1 VLAEL
6 DALAEEV
13 EAVRA
18 EAARL
23 GERGA
28 ALPRE
33 RAAARAARG
42 EAELAVAERSKAH
55 GAAVAALAEAESRE
69 DEARVATARRDD
81 VRARDLLHS
90 AERRL
95 ERARAEEERLAEEE
109 AEIGRAA
116 EELAARARA
125 LASGVGQRSGIAGVA
140 SPPPEAG
147 PAEPGAWATETRAAL
162 FVARGRLAAEREAV
176 IRQANELGALLL
188 GEPLTAQSTAQVAR
202 RVEQDRPA

>member
-1 VLAEL
+1 VLAGL

-23 GERGA
+23 GERQA
-28 ALPRE
+28 AVPGEL
-33 RAAARAARG
+33 AAARAAR
-42 EAELAVAERSKAH
+42 EAAGVAVAERSEAH
-55 GAAVAALAEAESRE
+55 GTAVAALADAESRGE
-69 DEARVATARRDD
+69 EARVATARRDE
-81 VRARDLLHS
+81 VRAHDLVHS

-95 ERARAEEERLAEEE
+95 ERARADEDRLAAEE
-109 AEIGRAA
+109 AAIGRAV
-116 EELAARARA
+116 EELAGGARA
-125 LASGVGQRSGIAGVA
+125 LAEDVGRRSGIADVA

-147 PAEPGAWATETRAAL
+147 PSGLGAWATETRAAL

-188 GEPLTAQSTAQVAR
+188 GEPLTAQGAAQVAR
-202 RVEQDRPA
+202 RVEQHRPA

>member
-18 EAARL
+18 ETSRL
-23 GERGA
+23 DERRA

-33 RAAARAARG
+33 LAAARATRE
-42 EAELAVAERSKAH
+42 EAEAAVAERSDTHA
-55 GAAVAALAEAESRE
+55 AAVAALADAESRG
-69 DEARVATARRDD
+69 DEARVATARRDE
-81 VRARDLLHS
+81 VRARDFLRS

-109 AEIGRAA
+109 AEIERAA
-116 EELAARARA
+116 QEVAARARA
-125 LASGVGQRSGIAGVA
+125 LASDVGRRSGVADVA
-140 SPPPEAG
+140 SPPPDAG
-147 PAEPGAWATETRAAL
+147 PAELGAWATETRAAL

-188 GEPLTAQSTAQVAR
+188 GEPLPAQSAAQVAR
-202 RVEQDRPA
+202 RVEQRRPA